1 MLNGIIL
8 TELYISWAI
17 INMSPQ
23 NMFTSPT
30 HVKTIFIYQKI
41 NAAKLIVNDLY
52 TDNVQRTE
60 NSINFPWTRK
70 FSRYKVI
77 SSSTIL
83 PLRSLL
89 TRAKFSKWAQK
100 KSSSHVRS
108 MFNFLQ
114 LQSKLISKVN
124 RGEWSNFYFR
134 FVQREID
141 TFHPLQTFLLFYR
154 DIVFS
159 VVSEGLHHETE
170 IEPFSS
176 CMANPVPTRSRAH
189 NDIVGSVSGGI
200 SSAMTLQQ
208 IGVIY
213 IFHLLCIQN
222 SPRMMS

>member
-30 HVKTIFIYQKI
+30 LGKTIFIYQKI

-60 NSINFPWTRK
+60 NSIN
-70 FSRYKVI
+70 
-77 SSSTIL
+77 L
-83 PLRSLL
+83 PFTKWYPARRFFLFEAFYSFWRE
-89 TRAKFSKWAQK
+89 RFSKCAQEK
-100 KSSSHVRS
+100 FSSHVRS

-176 CMANPVPTRSRAH
+176 SMANPVPSRSRAH

-213 IFHLLCIQN
+213 IFHLLCIQH